1 MQAGIQRGHQIGV
14 QKGLQKGLQKGIK
27 EGILK
32 GKLETAEAM
41 LKEKMPADKIA
52 QITGLPL
59 KEIKKLAES
68 IQQKDE

>member
-1 MQAGIQRGHQIGV
+1 
-14 QKGLQKGLQKGIK
+14 
-27 EGILK
+27 
-32 GKLETAEAM
+32 M

-68 IQQKDE
+68 IQQKEE